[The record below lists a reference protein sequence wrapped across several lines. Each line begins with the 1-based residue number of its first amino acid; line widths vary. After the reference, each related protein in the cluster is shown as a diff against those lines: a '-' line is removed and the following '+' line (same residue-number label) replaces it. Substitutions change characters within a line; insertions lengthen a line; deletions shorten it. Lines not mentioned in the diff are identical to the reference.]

1 MKEVTMKL
9 YTFSELSEDVQKSIV
24 EKERFNVM
32 GEAMECYSSDWEG
45 SLKNSRN
52 LRVPSCEDG
61 RWTIADAMQVECV
74 SMMTARC

>member
-24 EKERFNVM
+24 ERERFNVM

-45 SLKNSRN
+45 SLKKIRETDGYYLARMAGGL
-52 LRVPSCEDG
+52 LRMLYGKS
-61 RWTIADAMQVECV
+61 TFQ
-74 SMMTARC
+74 S